1 MISPG
6 WGLGIWVDAGLCAIH
21 GGNSGGRG
29 EAVHGTAYALTPS
42 HSMFNKQSLD
52 IYMPGTAWGRQ
63 TKSLPGRTS
72 HNGTFNPLILPTARP
87 TQVALHPYFP
97 KWHRGGQEK
106 KREERAPKASFIP
119 TLCLLQMVLDTRNH
133 PRTVQRL
140 EKITAHEGSKDKACY
155 IP

>member
-1 MISPG
+1 M

-21 GGNSGGRG
+21 GGNSDGEGRSS
-29 EAVHGTAYALTPS
+29 AWHCVSPDP
-42 HSMFNKQSLD
+42 QSLNVQQA
-52 IYMPGTAWGRQ
+52 IIGHLHARHSTGHRGRQ
-63 TKSLPGRTS
+63 TKSLPGRTP
-72 HNGTFNPLILPTARP
+72 HNGTFNPLILPMAWP
-87 TQVALHPYFP
+87 TQMALHPYFP

-119 TLCLLQMVLDTRNH
+119 TLCLLQMVLDTRHH

-140 EKITAHEGSKDKACY
+140 EKISAHEGSKDKACY